1 MFQEIFK
8 NYKKSAIHST
18 LGRTLTSIMVVI
30 FIAFMIIMVE
40 YAIPSGNRQLIIKL
54 GIAYIFVNIVRAI
67 TTFYEDFSETK
78 MEKDIVADY
87 REKIFLKLQN
97 MKQIEIDTLKA
108 GDILENMINDT
119 KEVSKYYIDGI
130 DRSYAG
136 GVLRLVGT
144 LAVLMYLN
152 VLIILVAMLIYCIG
166 FVVAFIFNKKSLQ
179 FTEQK
184 RKINA
189 EILNFSNEQINGF
202 ETIKSLEI
210 QAQRMEQ
217 LKKLLKNYEVSVQQL
232 EKNIR
237 KYTCLYDYIVSFV
250 LVATISLS
258 GIGALKGLVSYGV
271 LVILARYI
279 SSPKTYA
286 RWVIEGFQIRN
297 VCRISYQKILEIL
310 EKQEENIEKG
320 MDLDKVRNL
329 EFQEVHFA
337 YNENQTVLN
346 GISFQVGVNE
356 KVALIGRTGSGKT
369 SLVNLL
375 CRFYDLEQGQILI
388 NGENYKHYKIRSLRD
403 RIGYIM
409 QKVVIFD
416 GTVFENINYA
426 QKQISEEKMIAIC
439 QKLNL
444 HDKIMTLENGYQTRI
459 NSETDLFSNGEKQLI
474 NFARV
479 MVENPE
485 IIILDEA
492 TASLSYKSEMLVRK
506 ATQEITKNKISFI
519 IAHRLSTIK
528 DCDKILL
535 MADGK
540 IIEQGKHDELMKK
553 QGEYYKLIN
562 PERIKQ

>member
-1 MFQEIFK
+1 MFEEIFK
-8 NYKKSAIHST
+8 NYKKSAIYST
-18 LGRTLTSIMVVI
+18 LGRTGTSIMVVI
-30 FIAFMIIMVE
+30 FIAFMIVMVE
-40 YAIPSGNRQLIIKL
+40 YAIPSGDSKLIVKL
-54 GIAYIFVNIVRAI
+54 GIAYIFVNILRAI
-67 TTFYEDFSETK
+67 TTFGEDFAEIK
-78 MEKDIVADY
+78 MEKDIAADY

-97 MKQIEIDTLKA
+97 MKQIELDTLKA
-108 GDILENMINDT
+108 GDVLESMLNDT
-119 KEVSKYYIDGI
+119 KEISKYYTSGI

-136 GVLRLVGT
+136 GVLRLIGT

-152 VLIILVAMLIYCIG
+152 VPIILVAMLIYCFG
-166 FVVAFIFNKKSLQ
+166 FWIAFIFNKKSLK

-189 EILNFSNEQINGF
+189 QILNFSNEQINGF

-210 QAQRMEQ
+210 QGQRMTD
-217 LKKLLKNYEVSVQQL
+217 LKNLLKSYEESVQQL

-237 KYTCLYDYIVSFV
+237 IYTCLYDYIVSFV
-250 LVATISLS
+250 LVVTIILS
-258 GIGALKGLVSYGV
+258 GIGALEGLVSYGV

-286 RWVIEGFQIRN
+286 TWIIEGFQIRN
-297 VCRISYQKILEIL
+297 VCRISYEKILEIL
-310 EKQEENIEKG
+310 DKQEENIEERDELQEVEKI
-320 MDLDKVRNL
+320 
-329 EFQEVHFA
+329 EFQDIHFA
-337 YNENQTVLN
+337 YNKNQKVLN
-346 GISFQVGVNE
+346 GISLTVNRNE

-375 CRFYDLEQGQILI
+375 CRFYDLEEGQIRI
-388 NGENYKHYKIRSLRD
+388 NGQNYKNYKIHSLRD

-416 GTVFENINYA
+416 GTILENINYA
-426 QKQISEEKMIAIC
+426 NKEISKEEIIKIC

-444 HDKIMTLENGYQTRI
+444 HNKIMGFEKGYETAI
-459 NSETDLFSNGEKQLI
+459 DSETDLFSNGEKQLI

-479 MVENPE
+479 MVENPD

-492 TASLSYKSEMLVRK
+492 TASLSYKSEMLVRN
-506 ATQEITKNKISFI
+506 AIDEITKNKISFI

-528 DCDKILL
+528 NCDKILL

-540 IIEQGKHDELMKK
+540 IIEQGNHENLMKQ

-562 PERIKQ
+562 P

>member
-67 TTFYEDFSETK
+67 TTFYEDFSETT
-78 MEKDIVADY
+78 MEKDIAADY

-210 QAQRMEQ
+210 QAQRMAD
-217 LKKLLKNYEVSVQQL
+217 LKNLLKSYEKNVQQL

-250 LVATISLS
+250 LVATIVLS
-258 GIGALKGLVSYGV
+258 GIDALEGMVSYGV

-279 SSPKTYA
+279 SSPETYA
-286 RWVIEGFQIRN
+286 KWIIEGFQIRN

-310 EKQEENIEKG
+310 EKQEENIEEGIELEEVK
-320 MDLDKVRNL
+320 KI
-329 EFQEVHFA
+329 EFQDIHFA

-346 GISFQVGVNE
+346 GISFQVGANE

-375 CRFYDLEQGQILI
+375 CRFYDLEQG
-388 NGENYKHYKIRSLRD
+388 
-403 RIGYIM
+403 
-409 QKVVIFD
+409 
-416 GTVFENINYA
+416 
-426 QKQISEEKMIAIC
+426 
-439 QKLNL
+439 
-444 HDKIMTLENGYQTRI
+444 
-459 NSETDLFSNGEKQLI
+459 
-474 NFARV
+474 
-479 MVENPE
+479 
-485 IIILDEA
+485 
-492 TASLSYKSEMLVRK
+492 
-506 ATQEITKNKISFI
+506 
-519 IAHRLSTIK
+519 
-528 DCDKILL
+528 
-535 MADGK
+535 
-540 IIEQGKHDELMKK
+540 
-553 QGEYYKLIN
+553 
-562 PERIKQ
+562 